1 MVATSRGGLALS
13 RRGWVVL
20 IASIVGIWIL
30 LLAGLGLLAF
40 IAIGGINQGDFD
52 EHLLQGEGVRK
63 IAVIRLDGQ
72 IHGGEEEPGLF
83 GSGGAGARDVIAA
96 LEQAQG
102 DDDVAAVIVR
112 VDSPGGAVVASDE
125 IARAVRRLRDD
136 KPVVA
141 SMGDL
146 AASGGYYVASQANR
160 VFANPGTVTGSIGV
174 IAILPNLEGASEKIG
189 IKPVVLKA
197 GALKDIGS
205 PFREMTPAERD
216 LYQDLL
222 DESHRQ
228 FIDALAKGRGVDA
241 SEISK
246 LADGRPYSGQQA
258 KANGLVDELG
268 DLEAAY
274 DAALELAELRRD
286 EARLVAF
293 RKRRGFG
300 GLFPFGVRS
309 PVEDV
314 KRELGLDFG
323 LQYLYLP

>member
-228 FIDALAKGRGVDA
+228 FIDAVAKGRGVDA

-286 EARLVAF
+286 EARLVEF